1 MNKVYPIKWNKAL
14 LLSAICTVLEGLLSS
29 SNFMLMYYL
38 FRALWAKKVDLGQLL
53 MLTGV
58 IAGVF
63 ILRLFIYS
71 FGYVQG
77 QIGGASISKGIRL
90 FLGDKLKRLPISR
103 FQKAQVGDYINV
115 ATENVSSYEKVLTHK
130 EGDLIKNI
138 TLICM
143 LIVFVSSMY
152 LPSGLILLAA
162 TILFIPAIAISIHTV
177 NKYGAEKSEICNEN
191 VSSIV
196 EYING
201 IQTFRAYGIGGT
213 KNKAVTHA
221 MKAYSDISFAYEAKI
236 IPDGA
241 IYSILTWLTLP
252 LEIIVA
258 GSKWIEG
265 GLDVPSYIIICL
277 LPLFF
282 TKLLGTIFVDLTSYK
297 NLMIAKKKN
306 DDVYNEKEEKSSNIS
321 FEPNTYDIELE
332 NVDFSYVQGEPILN
346 KLNLHIENK
355 KLTAIIGDSGSG
367 KSTILN
373 LIAKYYEP
381 ISGKIKIGGQEINA
395 LSSEQILSK
404 IAMVDQDVFLFDET
418 IRNNIRYA
426 RPSATD
432 REIEEACRAANCEDF
447 IKRLPNGYE
456 TMVGENGNQL
466 SGGER
471 QRLSIARALLRDAP
485 ILLLDEATANL
496 DIENELA
503 VKKAIKNLLKKKK
516 TVVMIAHTLSI
527 VQHADQI
534 IVIGSGGVLEK
545 GTHEQLL
552 KKNGKYR
559 AMWEASKAL

>member
-1 MNKVYPIKWNKAL
+1 MNKAYPIKWNKAL
-14 LLSAICTVLEGLLSS
+14 WLSAICTVLEGLLSG
-29 SNFMLMYYL
+29 SNFMLMYYV
-38 FRALWAKKVDLGQLL
+38 FKALWHKTVALQQLL

-63 ILRLFIYS
+63 VLRLLIYS

-90 FLGDKLKRLPISR
+90 FLGDKLKCLPISR

-130 EGDLIKNI
+130 QGDLIKNI
-138 TLICM
+138 TLIVM
-143 LIVFVSSMY
+143 LILFVSSMY
-152 LPSGLILLAA
+152 LPSGLILLGAA
-162 TILFIPAIAISIHTV
+162 ILLIPAIAISIGEV
-177 NKYGAEKSEICNEN
+177 NKYGPKKSEICNEN

-213 KNKAVTHA
+213 KNKAVIQA
-221 MKAYSDISFAYEAKI
+221 MKAYSDISFVYEAKI

-241 IYSILTWLTLP
+241 IYSILTWLTMP

-258 GSKWIEG
+258 GSEWVKG

-282 TKLLGTIFVDLTSYK
+282 TKLLGTIFVDLTAYR
-297 NLMIAKKKN
+297 NLMLAKEKI
-306 DDVYNEKEEKSSNIS
+306 DHVYNEKEEKASNIS
-321 FEPNTYDIELE
+321 FNPHKYAIQFED
-332 NVDFSYVQGEPILN
+332 VDFSYVQGEPILN
-346 KLNLHIENK
+346 KLNLNIEDK
-355 KLTAIIGDSGSG
+355 KLTAIVGDSGSG

-381 ISGKIKIGGQEINA
+381 TSGKIKIGGQVINA

-426 RPSATD
+426 RPDATD
-432 REIEEACRAANCEDF
+432 TEIEEACRAANCEAF
-447 IKRLPNGYE
+447 IKRLPHGYE

-534 IVIGSGGVLEK
+534 IVIGAGGVLEK

-552 KKNGKYR
+552 QKEGKYK